1 MDHRA
6 NKTPKREH
14 TDKKP
19 GPDSPGRGDSSPRFP
34 ERHESNESYRGRRPV
49 PIPDWQGEDR
59 AD

>member
-1 MDHRA
+1 MNYGR
-6 NKTPKREH
+6 NKTPQRER

-19 GPDSPGRGDSSPRFP
+19 DSDFPGRGDSSPRFP

-59 AD
+59 SD